1 MALDKLLASCPEA
14 KKMLEYFKIK
24 ARIERRIDK
33 FVANVRKHANKQKL
47 VSELLTQLV
56 HEGLEIAHVEIGNE
70 QTDELTNELTDVM
83 FVKVTIKLPDTMS
96 VKELIE
102 IDSRLINDNQLL
114 DKGIVF
120 ALHVA

>member
-1 MALDKLLASCPEA
+1 
-14 KKMLEYFKIK
+14 
-24 ARIERRIDK
+24 
-33 FVANVRKHANKQKL
+33 
-47 VSELLTQLV
+47 
-56 HEGLEIAHVEIGNE
+56 
-70 QTDELTNELTDVM
+70 M
-83 FVKVTIKLPDTMS
+83 FVEVTIKLPDTMS

>member
-33 FVANVRKHANKQKL
+33 FVANVRKHTNKQKL
-47 VSELLTQLV
+47 VSELITQLARQ
-56 HEGLEIAHVEIGNE
+56 GLEIAHVEITNK
-70 QTDELTNELTDVM
+70 QTDELTGLLTDVM
-83 FVKVTIKLPDTMS
+83 FVDVSIKLTDTMS
-96 VKELIE
+96 VKDLIE

>member
-1 MALDKLLASCPEA
+1 MALDRLLASCPEA
-14 KKMLEYFKIK
+14 QKLLEYFKIK

-33 FVANVRKHANKQKL
+33 FVANVRKHTNKQKL
-47 VSELLTQLV
+47 VSELLTQLAR
-56 HEGLEIAHVEIGNE
+56 EGLEIAHVEITNE
-70 QTDELTNELTDVM
+70 QTDELTGELTDIM
-83 FVKVTIKLPDTMS
+83 FVDVSIKLSDSMS
-96 VKELIE
+96 VKELTE

>member
-33 FVANVRKHANKQKL
+33 FVANVRKHTNKQKL

-56 HEGLEIAHVEIGNE
+56 REGLEIAHVEIGNE
-70 QTDELTNELTDVM
+70 QN
-83 FVKVTIKLPDTMS
+83 
-96 VKELIE
+96 
-102 IDSRLINDNQLL
+102 R
-114 DKGIVF
+114 
-120 ALHVA
+120 